1 MKTTSFILL
10 AASLWASTAQA
21 ETIGI
26 SISKLDTFKT
36 VLLQGMLEHSKSVP
50 GLRIV
55 NETADGVKER
65 EIEILKNFA
74 ADKVDAIIVAPSDGD
89 LGPQMTKI
97 AEDAGVPLVYVN
109 NFPSNQ
115 SELPATQ
122 ALVASNEKE
131 SGTLQAREVCRRLN
145 GKGDVVVL
153 MGQLFHAAARART
166 EDIDE
171 VFASDACKGM
181 RIVERQAAYWSTQ
194 FGEAQMQE
202 WLRAGVHFDAVIA
215 NNDDMALGAIKAI
228 KASGRS
234 LDGIVVAG
242 VDATSGALAA
252 MKSGDMQVTVL
263 QSAAGQGAMAIDVA
277 LKLAKDEKLSR
288 ENYVPFEL
296 VTPENLQSY
305 LPKGQ

>member
-1 MKTTSFILL
+1 MKATSFVLL
-10 AASLWASTAQA
+10 AASVWASAAQA

-26 SISKLDTFKT
+26 SISKLDTFKS
-36 VLLQGMLEHSKSVP
+36 VLLQGMLEHSKSLP
-50 GLRIV
+50 GLRV
-55 NETADGVKER
+55 VSETADGVKER
-65 EIEILKNFA
+65 EIEILKKFV

-115 SELPATQ
+115 SELPPSQ

-153 MGQLFHAAARART
+153 MGQLFHAAARMRT
-166 EDIDE
+166 DDIDE
-171 VFASDACKGM
+171 VFATDACKGL
-181 RIVERQAAYWSTQ
+181 RIVERQAAYWSAQ
-194 FGEAQMQE
+194 FGDVQMQE
-202 WLRAGVHFDAVIA
+202 WLRAGVRFDAVIA
-215 NNDDMALGAIKAI
+215 NNDDMAVGAIKAI
-228 KASGRS
+228 KASGRP

-242 VDATSGALAA
+242 VDATKDALAA
-252 MKSGDMQVTVL
+252 IQAGDMQITVL
-263 QSAAGQGAMAIDVA
+263 QSASGQGAMAVDVA
-277 LKLAKDEKLSR
+277 LKLAKGEKVAR

>member
-10 AASLWASTAQA
+10 AALWASAAQA

-26 SISKLDTFKT
+26 SISKLDTFKS
-36 VLLQGMLEHSKSVP
+36 VLLQGMLEHSKSIP

-65 EIEILKNFA
+65 EIEILKKFA

-115 SELPATQ
+115 SELPSTQ

-153 MGQLFHAAARART
+153 MGQLFHAAARMRT

-171 VFASDACKGM
+171 VFASEACKGM

-202 WLRAGVHFDAVIA
+202 WLRAGIRFDAVIA
-215 NNDDMALGAIKAI
+215 NNDDMAVGAIKAI

-242 VDATSGALAA
+242 VDATKDALAA
-252 MKSGDMQVTVL
+252 IQAGDMQVTVL
-263 QSAAGQGAMAIDVA
+263 QSASGQGAMAVDVA
-277 LKLAKDEKLSR
+277 LKLSKGEKLAR
-288 ENYVPFEL
+288 ENFVPFEL

-305 LPKGQ
+305 LLKGQ

>member
-10 AASLWASTAQA
+10 VASLWTSVAQG
-21 ETIGI
+21 ETIGV

-36 VLLQGMLEHSKSVP
+36 VLLQGMLEHSKSIP
-50 GLRIV
+50 RLHIV
-55 NETADGVKER
+55 NETADGVKDR
-65 EIEILKNFA
+65 EIEILKKFV
-74 ADKVDAIIVAPSDGD
+74 ADKVDAVIVAPSDGD

-97 AEDAGVPLVYVN
+97 AQDAGVPLVYVN

-115 SELPATQ
+115 SELPSTQ

-153 MGQLFHAAARART
+153 MGQLFHAAARMRT

-171 VFASDACKGM
+171 VFVSDACKGM
-181 RIVERQAAYWSTQ
+181 RIVERQSAYWSTQ

-215 NNDDMALGAIKAI
+215 NNDDMAIGAIKAI
-228 KASGRS
+228 KASRGS

-242 VDATSGALAA
+242 VDATNDALAA
-252 MKSGDMQVTVL
+252 IQAGDMQVTVL
-263 QSAAGQGAMAIDVA
+263 QSASGQGAMAIDVA
-277 LKLAKDEKLSR
+277 LKLAKGEKLPR

>member
-166 EDIDE
+166 EDIDK

>member
-65 EIEILKNFA
+65 EIEILKKFA

-202 WLRAGVHFDAVIA
+202 WLRAGVRFDAVIA

-252 MKSGDMQVTVL
+252 MQSGDMQVTVL

>member
-10 AASLWASTAQA
+10 AALWASAAQA

-26 SISKLDTFKT
+26 SISKLDTFKS
-36 VLLQGMLEHSKSVP
+36 VLLQGMLEHSKSIP

-55 NETADGVKER
+55 SETADGVKER
-65 EIEILKNFA
+65 EIEILKKFA

-115 SELPATQ
+115 SELPSTQ

-153 MGQLFHAAARART
+153 MGQLFHAAARMRT

-171 VFASDACKGM
+171 VFASEACKGM

-202 WLRAGVHFDAVIA
+202 WLRAGIRFDAVIA
-215 NNDDMALGAIKAI
+215 NNDDMAVGAIKAI

-242 VDATSGALAA
+242 VDATKDALAA
-252 MKSGDMQVTVL
+252 IQAGDMKVTVL
-263 QSAAGQGAMAIDVA
+263 QSASGQGAMAVDVA
-277 LKLAKDEKLSR
+277 LKLSKGEELAR
-288 ENYVPFEL
+288 ENFVPFEL

>member
-1 MKTTSFILL
+1 MKTTPLILL
-10 AASLWASTAQA
+10 AASLWASAAQA

-26 SISKLDTFKT
+26 SISKLDTFKS
-36 VLLQGMLEHSKSVP
+36 VLLQGMLEHSKSIP
-50 GLRIV
+50 GLRV
-55 NETADGVKER
+55 VHETADGVKER
-65 EIEILKNFA
+65 EIEILKKFV

-97 AEDAGVPLVYVN
+97 AEDAGIPLVYVN

-122 ALVASNEKE
+122 ALVASDEKE
-131 SGTLQAREVCRRLN
+131 SGTLQAREVCRRLK

-153 MGQLFHAAARART
+153 MGQLFHAAARMRT
-166 EDIDE
+166 EDVDE
-171 VFASDACKGM
+171 VFATDACKEM

-202 WLRAGVHFDAVIA
+202 WLRAGVRFNAVIA
-215 NNDDMALGAIKAI
+215 NNDDMAVGAIKAI
-228 KASGRS
+228 KASGRP
-234 LDGIVVAG
+234 LNGIVVAG
-242 VDATSGALAA
+242 VDATKDALAA
-252 MKSGDMQVTVL
+252 IQAGDMQITVL
-263 QSAAGQGAMAIDVA
+263 QSASGQGAMAIDVA
-277 LKLAKDEKLSR
+277 LKLAKGEKFPR

-296 VTPENLQSY
+296 VTPENLKSY

>member
-10 AASLWASTAQA
+10 AASLWASTAHA

-36 VLLQGMLEHSKSVP
+36 ILLQGMLEHSKSVP

-55 NETADGVKER
+55 NETADGVKEQ
-65 EIEILKNFA
+65 EIEILKKFA

-202 WLRAGVHFDAVIA
+202 WLRAGVRFDAVIA

-228 KASGRS
+228 KASGRA

-252 MKSGDMQVTVL
+252 MQSGDMQVTVL

-277 LKLAKDEKLSR
+277 LKLAKDEKLPR

>member
-10 AASLWASTAQA
+10 AASLWASTAHA

-65 EIEILKNFA
+65 EIEILKKFA

-171 VFASDACKGM
+171 VFASEACKGM

-202 WLRAGVHFDAVIA
+202 WLRAGVRFDAVIA

-242 VDATSGALAA
+242 VDATSDALAA
-252 MKSGDMQVTVL
+252 MQSGDMQVTVL

>member
-10 AASLWASTAQA
+10 AASLWASTAHA

-65 EIEILKNFA
+65 EIEILKKFA

-202 WLRAGVHFDAVIA
+202 WLRAGVRFDAVIA

-252 MKSGDMQVTVL
+252 MQSGDMQVTVL

-277 LKLAKDEKLSR
+277 LKLAKDDKLSR

>member
-10 AASLWASTAQA
+10 AASLWASTAHA

-55 NETADGVKER
+55 SETADGVKER
-65 EIEILKNFA
+65 EIEILKKFA

-97 AEDAGVPLVYVN
+97 AQEAGVPLVYVN

-131 SGTLQAREVCRRLN
+131 SGTLQAREVCRRLS

-202 WLRAGVHFDAVIA
+202 WLRAGVRFDAVIA

-228 KASGRS
+228 NASGRS

-252 MKSGDMQVTVL
+252 MQSGDMQVTVL

>member
-1 MKTTSFILL
+1 MKTTPLIFLT
-10 AASLWASTAQA
+10 ASLWASAAQA

-26 SISKLDTFKT
+26 SISKLDTFKS
-36 VLLQGMLEHSKSVP
+36 VLLQGMLEHSKSIP
-50 GLRIV
+50 GLRV
-55 NETADGVKER
+55 VDETADGVKDR
-65 EIEILKNFA
+65 EIEILKKFV

-97 AEDAGVPLVYVN
+97 AEDAGIPLVYVN

-122 ALVASNEKE
+122 ALVASDEKE
-131 SGTLQAREVCRRLN
+131 SGTLQAREVCRRLK

-153 MGQLFHAAARART
+153 MGQLFHAAARMRT
-166 EDIDE
+166 EDVDE
-171 VFASDACKGM
+171 VFATDACKEM

-202 WLRAGVHFDAVIA
+202 WLRAGVRFDAVIA
-215 NNDDMALGAIKAI
+215 NNDDMAVGAIKAI
-228 KASGRS
+228 KASGRP
-234 LDGIVVAG
+234 LNGIVVAG
-242 VDATSGALAA
+242 VDATKDALAA
-252 MKSGDMQVTVL
+252 IQAGDMQITVL
-263 QSAAGQGAMAIDVA
+263 QSASGQGAMAIDVA
-277 LKLAKDEKLSR
+277 LKLAKGEKLPR

>member
-1 MKTTSFILL
+1 MKTTSLILL
-10 AASLWASTAQA
+10 AASLWATAAQG

-26 SISKLDTFKT
+26 SISKLDTFKS
-36 VLLQGMLEHSKSVP
+36 VLLQGMLAHSKSIP
-50 GLRIV
+50 GLRVV
-55 NETADGVKER
+55 NETADGDKER
-65 EIEILKNFA
+65 EIEILRKFVGE
-74 ADKVDAIIVAPSDGD
+74 KVDAIIVAPSDGD

-115 SELPATQ
+115 ADLPPTQ
-122 ALVASNEKE
+122 ALVASDEKE
-131 SGTLQAREVCRRLN
+131 SGTLQAREVCRRLK

-153 MGQLFHAAARART
+153 MGQLFHAAARMRT
-166 EDIDE
+166 DDVDE
-171 VFASDACKGM
+171 VFATEACKGM

-202 WLRAGVHFDAVIA
+202 WLRAGVRFDAVIA
-215 NNDDMALGAIKAI
+215 NNDDMAVGAIKAI
-228 KASGRS
+228 KASGRP
-234 LDGIVVAG
+234 LNGIVVAG
-242 VDATSGALAA
+242 VDATKDALAA
-252 MKSGDMQVTVL
+252 MQAGDMQITVL
-263 QSAAGQGAMAIDVA
+263 QSASGQGAMAVDVA
-277 LKLAKDEKLSR
+277 LKLAKGEKLPR

>member
-1 MKTTSFILL
+1 MKTTPLIFLT
-10 AASLWASTAQA
+10 ASLWASAAQA

-26 SISKLDTFKT
+26 SISKLDTFKS
-36 VLLQGMLEHSKSVP
+36 VLLQGMLEHSKSIP
-50 GLRIV
+50 GLRV
-55 NETADGVKER
+55 VDETADGVKDR
-65 EIEILKNFA
+65 EIEILKKFV

-97 AEDAGVPLVYVN
+97 AEDAGIPLVYVN

-122 ALVASNEKE
+122 ALVASDEKE
-131 SGTLQAREVCRRLN
+131 SGTLQAREVCRRLK

-153 MGQLFHAAARART
+153 MGQLFHAAARMRT
-166 EDIDE
+166 EDVDE
-171 VFASDACKGM
+171 VFATDACKEM
-181 RIVERQAAYWSTQ
+181 RIVERQASYWSTQ

-202 WLRAGVHFDAVIA
+202 WLRAGVRFDAVIA
-215 NNDDMALGAIKAI
+215 NNDDMAVGAIKAI
-228 KASGRS
+228 KASGRP
-234 LDGIVVAG
+234 LNGIVVAG
-242 VDATSGALAA
+242 VDATKDALAA
-252 MKSGDMQVTVL
+252 IQAGDMQITVL
-263 QSAAGQGAMAIDVA
+263 QSASGQGAMAIDVA
-277 LKLAKDEKLSR
+277 LKLAKGEKLPR